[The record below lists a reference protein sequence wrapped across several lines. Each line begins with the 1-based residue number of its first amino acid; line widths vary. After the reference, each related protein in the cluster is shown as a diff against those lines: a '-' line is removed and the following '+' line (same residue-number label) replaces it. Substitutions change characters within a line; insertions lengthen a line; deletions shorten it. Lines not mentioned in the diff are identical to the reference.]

1 LKGNDVNNQSGG
13 VTVSIEGGAAKPS
26 GPRNGGAAAL
36 LLASDIINRVTEYTI
51 AVMMAIMTIIIAL
64 QVFTRYV
71 LHDSLTWTEEIG
83 RYLMIW
89 ICFLGSAMALKYG
102 EHISVTFI
110 EERFPPRIRQ
120 GVRLAVALTVLTFFA
135 LATWEGVLMT
145 LQVSGQQA
153 PVTWI
158 SMAWAYSC
166 IPVGCFFM
174 MIHAL
179 AQLVQYGGNP
189 VPVASSGER
198 PL

>member
-1 LKGNDVNNQSGG
+1 MNNETDGATGNSEGG
-13 VTVSIEGGAAKPS
+13 VAMRS
-26 GPRNGGAAAL
+26 GPRNGGARTL
-36 LLASDIINRVTEYTI
+36 ILVSDVINCVTEYTI
-51 AVMMAIMTIIIAL
+51 ALMMAVMTVIIAL

-71 LHDSLTWTEEIG
+71 LQDSLTWTEEIG

-120 GVRLAVALTVLTFFA
+120 GVRLGIALTVLAFFA

-179 AQLVQYGGNP
+179 AQLVLYRGNP
-189 VPVASSGER
+189 VPVASSAER

>member
-1 LKGNDVNNQSGG
+1 MGRL
-13 VTVSIEGGAAKPS
+13 S
-26 GPRNGGAAAL
+26 GPRNSGVRAL
-36 LLASDIINRVTEYTI
+36 VLASDILNRITEYVI
-51 AVMMAIMTIIIAL
+51 AVMMGVMTVIIAL

-110 EERFPPRIRQ
+110 AERFAPRIRQ
-120 GVRLAVALTVLTFFA
+120 GLRLAIALAVLAFFS

-179 AQLVQYGGNP
+179 AQLVHYGGNP

>member
-1 LKGNDVNNQSGG
+1 MTGSTQAP
-13 VTVSIEGGAAKPS
+13 AAKRS
-26 GPRNGGAAAL
+26 GPPSAGVKAL
-36 LLASDIINRVTEYTI
+36 TLTSDVINRVTEYTI
-51 AVMMAIMTIIIAL
+51 AVMMAVMTIVIAL

-71 LHDSLTWTEEIG
+71 LNDSLTWTEEIG

-120 GVRLAVALTVLTFFA
+120 GVRLAIAVTVLAFFA

-145 LQVSGQQA
+145 VQVSEQQA
-153 PVTWI
+153 PTTWI

-179 AQLVQYGGNP
+179 AHLVRYRGNP
-189 VPVASSGER
+189 VPVASAGER

>member
-1 LKGNDVNNQSGG
+1 
-13 VTVSIEGGAAKPS
+13 VSTERGATKRS
-26 GPRNGGAAAL
+26 GPRKPGAAAL
-36 LLASDIINRVTEYTI
+36 ILASDIINRVTEYTI
-51 AVMMAIMTIIIAL
+51 AVMMGVMTIIIAL

-71 LHDSLTWTEEIG
+71 LNDSLTWTEEIG

-110 EERFPPRIRQ
+110 EERLPRRIRQ
-120 GVRLAVALTVLTFFA
+120 GVRVAIALTVLAFFA
-135 LATWEGVLMT
+135 LATWVGVLMT
-145 LQVSGQQA
+145 LQVSDQQA

-179 AQLVQYGGNP
+179 AHLAQYRGDP
-189 VPVASSGER
+189 APAASAGER

>member
-1 LKGNDVNNQSGG
+1 MTNES
-13 VTVSIEGGAAKPS
+13 GGAAVTAGGEAGRGS
-26 GPRNGGAAAL
+26 GPPSPGAKAL
-36 LLASDIINRVTEYTI
+36 ILASDIINRVTEYTI
-51 AVMMAIMTIIIAL
+51 AIMMGVMTIIIAL

-71 LHDSLTWTEEIG
+71 LSDSLTWTEEIG

-110 EERFPPRIRQ
+110 EERFPPRIRR
-120 GVRLAVALTVLTFFA
+120 GVRLAIALTVLAFFA
-135 LATWEGVLMT
+135 LATWVGLLMT
-145 LQVSGQQA
+145 LQVSDQQA

-179 AQLVQYGGNP
+179 AHLVQYRGSP
-189 VPVASSGER
+189 VPTASAGER

>member
-1 LKGNDVNNQSGG
+1 MTNESGG
-13 VTVSIEGGAAKPS
+13 ATANTVGGVAMRS
-26 GPRNGGAAAL
+26 GPRHGGARAL

-51 AVMMAIMTIIIAL
+51 AVMMAIVTVIIAL

-110 EERFPPRIRQ
+110 EERFPPRLRQ
-120 GVRLAVALTVLTFFA
+120 GVRVAIALTVLAFFA
-135 LATWEGVLMT
+135 LATWVGLLMT
-145 LQVSGQQA
+145 LQVSDQQA

-179 AQLVQYGGNP
+179 AHLVQYRGDP
-189 VPVASSGER
+189 VQVASAGER